1 MQITMKSGL
10 KGPHKQGNN
19 LMKKMILR
27 CVAVLMLAGACYP
40 AIAAVNLDRTRII
53 YNASDKSVSVML
65 ENQSKELPYLAQVW
79 LENAQGEKITSPLVA
94 LPPMQRIDAGQKSQ
108 IRILQLPETAGLPKD
123 RESLFYFNVREV
135 PPKSDMA
142 NVMQVAIQSRV
153 KLFFRPAELRKLL
166 KADWQEQL
174 QVSRLSNGLKLTN
187 PTPFYIT
194 VGYLGKD
201 NKGNA
206 SGFDS
211 VMLAPFA
218 TESLTGSQ
226 YVSDRY
232 SLGYMDDY
240 GGLQVNQYHCP
251 SVQCQL
257 ISKDDKR

>member
-1 MQITMKSGL
+1 
-10 KGPHKQGNN
+10 
-19 LMKKMILR
+19 MKKQILQTGMVLLMMAG
-27 CVAVLMLAGACYP
+27 VACP
-40 AIAAVNLDRTRII
+40 AIAAINLDRTRII
-53 YNASDKSVSVML
+53 FNANDKSVSVML
-65 ENQSKELPYLAQVW
+65 ENQSKGLPYLAQVW

-108 IRILQLPETAGLPKD
+108 IRVLQLPETAALPKD

-135 PPKSDMA
+135 PPKSDIA

-166 KADWQEQL
+166 KGNWQEQL
-174 QVSRLSNGLKLTN
+174 QVGRLQDGLKLTN

-201 NKGNA
+201 HKGNVP
-206 SGFDS
+206 GFDS
-211 VMLAPFA
+211 VMLAPFM

-240 GGLQVNQYHCP
+240 GGLQVNEY
-251 SVQCQL
+251 QCQATECQR
-257 ISKDDKR
+257 ISKEGKR

>member
-1 MQITMKSGL
+1 
-10 KGPHKQGNN
+10 
-19 LMKKMILR
+19 MKKLILR
-27 CVAVLMLAGACYP
+27 CAAVLMLAGACSP
-40 AIAAVNLDRTRII
+40 ALAAVNLDRTRII

-166 KADWQEQL
+166 KANWQEQL
-174 QVSRLSNGLKLTN
+174 QVTRLSEGLTLTN

-218 TESLTGSQ
+218 TQSLTGSQ

-240 GGLQVNQYHCP
+240 GGLQVNQYNCP

>member
-1 MQITMKSGL
+1 MKSGL

-79 LENAQGEKITSPLVA
+79 LENEQGEKITSPLVA

-135 PPKSDMA
+135 PPKSDMS

-153 KLFFRPAELRKLL
+153 KLFFRPAELRKQL
-166 KADWQEQL
+166 KANWQEQL

-218 TESLTGSQ
+218 TESLTGNQ

-257 ISKDDKR
+257 ISRDDKR

>member
-135 PPKSDMA
+135 PPKSDMS

-153 KLFFRPAELRKLL
+153 KLFFRPAELRKQL
-166 KADWQEQL
+166 KANWQEQL

-218 TESLTGSQ
+218 TESLTGNQ

-257 ISKDDKR
+257 ISRDDKR

>member
-53 YNASDKSVSVML
+53 YNASDKSVRVML

-135 PPKSDMA
+135 PPKSDMS

-153 KLFFRPAELRKLL
+153 KLFFRPAELRKQL
-166 KADWQEQL
+166 KANWQEQL

-218 TESLTGSQ
+218 TESLTGNQ

-257 ISKDDKR
+257 ISRDDKR

>member
-1 MQITMKSGL
+1 
-10 KGPHKQGNN
+10 
-19 LMKKMILR
+19 MKKMILR

-40 AIAAVNLDRTRII
+40 AVAAVNLDRTRII

-166 KADWQEQL
+166 KANWQEQL
-174 QVSRLSNGLKLTN
+174 LVSRLSNGLKLTN

>member
-1 MQITMKSGL
+1 
-10 KGPHKQGNN
+10 
-19 LMKKMILR
+19 MKKMILR

-40 AIAAVNLDRTRII
+40 AVAAVNLDRTRII

-218 TESLTGSQ
+218 TESLTGNQ

>member
-1 MQITMKSGL
+1 MNRYFLRFGAAL
-10 KGPHKQGNN
+10 L
-19 LMKKMILR
+19 LMIGMT
-27 CVAVLMLAGACYP
+27 YP
-40 AIAAVNLDRTRII
+40 AFAAVNLDRTRII

-65 ENQSKELPYLAQVW
+65 ENQSKDLPYLAQVW
-79 LENAQGEKITSPLVA
+79 LENEQGEKITSPLVA

-153 KLFFRPAELRKLL
+153 KLFFRPVELRKLV
-166 KADWQEQL
+166 KGHWQEQL
-174 QVSRLSNGLKLTN
+174 QVARLSDGLKLTN

-201 NKGNA
+201 NKGNIP
-206 SGFDS
+206 GFDS

-218 TESLTGSQ
+218 TENLTGKQ
-226 YVSDRY
+226 YVSQQY

-240 GGLQVNQYHCP
+240 GGLQVNEYNCQTQ
-251 SVQCQL
+251 QCQR
-257 ISKDDKR
+257 ISKDAKR

>member
-27 CVAVLMLAGACYP
+27 CVAVLMLAGVCYP

-135 PPKSDMA
+135 PPKSDMS

-153 KLFFRPAELRKLL
+153 KLFFRPAELRKQL
-166 KADWQEQL
+166 KANWQEQL

-218 TESLTGSQ
+218 TESLTGNQ

-257 ISKDDKR
+257 ISRDDKR

>member
-1 MQITMKSGL
+1 M
-10 KGPHKQGNN
+10 
-19 LMKKMILR
+19 
-27 CVAVLMLAGACYP
+27 VASVACP
-40 AIAAVNLDRTRII
+40 AIAAINLDRTRII
-53 YNASDKSVSVML
+53 FNANDKSVSVML
-65 ENQSKELPYLAQVW
+65 ENQSKGLPYLAQVW

-108 IRILQLPETAGLPKD
+108 IRVLQLPETAALPKD

-142 NVMQVAIQSRV
+142 NVVQVAIQSRV

-166 KADWQEQL
+166 KGNWQEQL
-174 QVSRLSNGLKLTN
+174 QVSRLSDGLKLTN

-201 NKGNA
+201 NKGNVP
-206 SGFDS
+206 GFDS

-218 TESLTGSQ
+218 TESLTGNQ
-226 YVSDRY
+226 YVSERY

-240 GGLQVNQYHCP
+240 GGLQVNEY
-251 SVQCQL
+251 QCQATQCQR
-257 ISKDDKR
+257 ISKEGKR

>member
-1 MQITMKSGL
+1 
-10 KGPHKQGNN
+10 
-19 LMKKMILR
+19 MKKMILR
-27 CVAVLMLAGACYP
+27 CVAVLMLAGSCYP
-40 AIAAVNLDRTRII
+40 AVAAVNLDRTRII

-135 PPKSDMA
+135 PPKSDMS

-153 KLFFRPAELRKLL
+153 KLFFRPAELRKQL
-166 KADWQEQL
+166 KANWQEQL

-218 TESLTGSQ
+218 TESLTGNQ

-257 ISKDDKR
+257 ISRDDKR

>member
-1 MQITMKSGL
+1 
-10 KGPHKQGNN
+10 
-19 LMKKMILR
+19 MKKMILR
-27 CVAVLMLAGACYP
+27 CVAVLMLAGSCYP
-40 AIAAVNLDRTRII
+40 AVAAVNLDRTRII

-174 QVSRLSNGLKLTN
+174 LVSRLSNGLKLTN

-218 TESLTGSQ
+218 TESLTGNQ

-257 ISKDDKR
+257 ISRDDKR

>member
-1 MQITMKSGL
+1 
-10 KGPHKQGNN
+10 
-19 LMKKMILR
+19 MKKLILR
-27 CVAVLMLAGACYP
+27 CAAVVMLTGACYP
-40 AIAAVNLDRTRII
+40 ALAAVNLDRTRII

-166 KADWQEQL
+166 KANWQEQL
-174 QVSRLSNGLKLTN
+174 QVSRLSDGLTLTN

-194 VGYLGKD
+194 IGYLGKD

-232 SLGYMDDY
+232 SVGYMDDY
-240 GGLQVNQYHCP
+240 GGLQVNQYSCP

-257 ISKDDKR
+257 VRKDDKR

>member
-1 MQITMKSGL
+1 
-10 KGPHKQGNN
+10 
-19 LMKKMILR
+19 MKKMILR

-40 AIAAVNLDRTRII
+40 AVAAVNLDRTRII

-211 VMLAPFA
+211 VMLAPFV

>member
-1 MQITMKSGL
+1 
-10 KGPHKQGNN
+10 
-19 LMKKMILR
+19 MKKLILR
-27 CVAVLMLAGACYP
+27 CAAVLMLTGSYYP
-40 AIAAVNLDRTRII
+40 ALAAVNLDRTRII

-79 LENAQGEKITSPLVA
+79 LENAQGEKISSPLVA

-166 KADWQEQL
+166 KDNWQEQL
-174 QVSRLSNGLKLTN
+174 QVTRLRDGLTLTN

-240 GGLQVNQYHCP
+240 GGLQVNQYNCP
-251 SVQCQL
+251 SVKCQL
-257 ISKDDKR
+257 VRKDDKR

>member
-1 MQITMKSGL
+1 
-10 KGPHKQGNN
+10 
-19 LMKKMILR
+19 MKKMILR

-40 AIAAVNLDRTRII
+40 AVAAVNLDRTRII

>member
-1 MQITMKSGL
+1 
-10 KGPHKQGNN
+10 
-19 LMKKMILR
+19 MKKMILR
-27 CVAVLMLAGACYP
+27 CVAVLMLAGSCYP
-40 AIAAVNLDRTRII
+40 AVAAVNLDRTRII

>member
-1 MQITMKSGL
+1 
-10 KGPHKQGNN
+10 
-19 LMKKMILR
+19 MKKMILR

-135 PPKSDMA
+135 PPKSDMS

-153 KLFFRPAELRKLL
+153 KLFFRPAELRKQL
-166 KADWQEQL
+166 KANWQEQL

-218 TESLTGSQ
+218 TESLTGNQ

-257 ISKDDKR
+257 ISRDDKR

>member
-1 MQITMKSGL
+1 MQIKMKSGL

-135 PPKSDMA
+135 PPKSDMS

-153 KLFFRPAELRKLL
+153 KLFFRPAELRKQL
-166 KADWQEQL
+166 KANWQEQL

-218 TESLTGSQ
+218 TESLTGNQ

-257 ISKDDKR
+257 ISRDDKR

>member
-1 MQITMKSGL
+1 
-10 KGPHKQGNN
+10 
-19 LMKKMILR
+19 MKKMILR

-40 AIAAVNLDRTRII
+40 AVAAVNLDRTRII

-166 KADWQEQL
+166 KANWQEQL

-226 YVSDRY
+226 YVSESY

-240 GGLQVNQYHCP
+240 GGLQVNQYNCP